1 MQNVFALV
9 GLTSSQGLALLV
21 CVAVFATVM
30 SVALPMLSGNELK
43 SRMKAVALE
52 REEVRARE
60 RARMSIEKERG
71 RKGSVRQAENKGLAA
86 AVVEKFNLKNAL
98 ADEKTV
104 GKLRIAGYRGQ
115 RPLTLFLFTRATL
128 PLLFFVLAAAY
139 IFGAGLLLDR
149 PFVMRGAV
157 CIFVA
162 YFGFYLPNIFISNKA
177 SKRKQSIS
185 RAWPDALDLT
195 LICVESGLTIE
206 AAFRR
211 VSDEIGIQSVPL
223 AEELVLV
230 CAELSYLQERKT
242 AYENL
247 FLRTGID
254 DVRSVSTALI
264 QAERYGTPLGQALRT
279 LSQESRDN
287 RMNNAEKKAA
297 ALPPK
302 LTVPMII
309 FFLPVLF
316 AVIIG
321 PAIIQIMHTT

>member
-1 MQNVFALV
+1 MQSVFALV

-128 PLLFFVLAAAY
+128 HLPGGDLVIEAPDAW
-139 IFGAGLLLDR
+139 DPW
-149 PFVMRGAV
+149 PFVTG
-157 CIFVA
+157 
-162 YFGFYLPNIFISNKA
+162 
-177 SKRKQSIS
+177 
-185 RAWPDALDLT
+185 LT
-195 LICVESGLTIE
+195 LDGADIPRDRIRHGQLTGG
-206 AAFRR
+206 ATLHF
-211 VSDEIGIQSVPL
+211 
-223 AEELVLV
+223 
-230 CAELSYLQERKT
+230 
-242 AYENL
+242 
-247 FLRTGID
+247 
-254 DVRSVSTALI
+254 DVAP
-264 QAERYGTPLGQALRT
+264 EPG
-279 LSQESRDN
+279 
-287 RMNNAEKKAA
+287 
-297 ALPPK
+297 
-302 LTVPMII
+302 
-309 FFLPVLF
+309 
-316 AVIIG
+316 
-321 PAIIQIMHTT
+321 